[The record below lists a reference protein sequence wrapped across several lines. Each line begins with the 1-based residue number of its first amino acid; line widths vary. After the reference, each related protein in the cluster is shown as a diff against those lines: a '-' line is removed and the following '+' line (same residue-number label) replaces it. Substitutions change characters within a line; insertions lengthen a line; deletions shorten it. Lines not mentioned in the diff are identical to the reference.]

1 LKNVYKLNG
10 IFFYSDKYEDGKF
23 ASSQFHPA
31 VASLLGIQNLQN
43 SKDAIEQRKKK
54 FGGNIKGKRLTVK
67 KQSISAQPASK
78 R

>member
-1 LKNVYKLNG
+1 MSKLNS
-10 IFFYSDKYEDGKF
+10 IFYSDKYEDGKF
-23 ASSQFHPA
+23 ASTQFHPA

-43 SKDAIEQRKKK
+43 SKDAIEQRIF
-54 FGGNIKGKRLTVK
+54 FGGNIKGKQLTVK